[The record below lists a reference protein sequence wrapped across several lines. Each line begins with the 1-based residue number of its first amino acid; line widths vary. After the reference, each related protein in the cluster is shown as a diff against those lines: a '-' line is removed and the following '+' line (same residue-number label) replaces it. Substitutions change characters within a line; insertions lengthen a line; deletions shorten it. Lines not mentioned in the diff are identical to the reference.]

1 MKRQAIEMTISLLRE
16 SSLWNLHGENWTLP
30 RYYRYART
38 YVHTYALCC
47 YGSYWDGCY
56 DLSVYDDNNGTDR
69 RMATDNYFEPC
80 LHISFSSLHNLH
92 KYCIL
97 CILSHWFLMSFPVLP
112 SSSALSLLLQP
123 FLISPTINTG
133 DIIVAFN
140 RYPEL
145 EITEGTYMLR
155 KLCIHARSHP
165 IVHTP
170 NIPITTE
177 SEF

>member
-1 MKRQAIEMTISLLRE
+1 
-16 SSLWNLHGENWTLP
+16 
-30 RYYRYART
+30 
-38 YVHTYALCC
+38 
-47 YGSYWDGCY
+47 
-56 DLSVYDDNNGTDR
+56 
-69 RMATDNYFEPC
+69 
-80 LHISFSSLHNLH
+80 
-92 KYCIL
+92 
-97 CILSHWFLMSFPVLP
+97 MSFPVLP